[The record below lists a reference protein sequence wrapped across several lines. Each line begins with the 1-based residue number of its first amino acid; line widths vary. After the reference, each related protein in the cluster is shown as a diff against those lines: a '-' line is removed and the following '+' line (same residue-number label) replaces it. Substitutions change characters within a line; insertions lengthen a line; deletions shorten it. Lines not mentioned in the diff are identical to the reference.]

1 MSEVSTEHPGMLKV
15 FIKLMKLRVIIL
27 LQVTAICAILV
38 HDLLAR
44 YGSIDAERTW
54 LDTVYSSFIT
64 IIGGTLSAGATPAS
78 TLAAWRWDP
87 VCGCHTCQHFSGLE
101 VGPCLRVPHLPAL

>member
-1 MSEVSTEHPGMLKV
+1 MSEDNTEHPGMLKV

-54 LDTVYSSFIT
+54 FDTLYSSFIT
-64 IIGGTLSAGATPAS
+64 VIGGTLSAGGSNAINMWYDADI
-78 TLAAWRWDP
+78 DP
-87 VCGCHTCQHFSGLE
+87 GMNRTKNR
-101 VGPCLRVPHLPAL
+101 PVPMGWISKEEP